1 MDIYEFGMQMEK
13 DGEKFYRDLAE
24 TCGDKGLAVIL
35 NMMADTE
42 VKHYEVLKQMK
53 AQSDPSL
60 SQTELLNDVKNVFVQ
75 MKDDDRALDLN
86 VSQIDL
92 YKKAQ
97 EIEKKS
103 EEFYLAKAGEVTA
116 LPHKDA
122 FKMLADEE
130 KLHYN
135 LLGSLIDFVSRPDN
149 WLENAEWN
157 NFDQF

>member
-13 DGEKFYRDLAE
+13 DGEKYYRDLAE

-60 SQTELLNDVKNVFVQ
+60 SQTELLNDVKNVFAG
-75 MKDDDRALDLN
+75 MKDEGKTLDLN

-103 EEFYLAKAGEVTA
+103 EEFYLEKADEVTA
-116 LPHKDA
+116 IPHKEA

-130 KLHYN
+130 KLHYH
-135 LLGSLIDFVSRPDN
+135 LLGSLIEFVSRPDN
-149 WLENAEWN
+149 WLENAEWHN
-157 NFDQF
+157 LEEF